1 MIIYD
6 LIITKMLPKG
16 YVNPQYFHK
25 EVKQSL
31 RLELHSD
38 SMSFIEKSKNAN
50 NFNNKGEVMRSIFS
64 GLIVVAILGT
74 LACEKK
80 VKIETDMQKAS
91 YGIGTQI
98 GGNMKQQNIDIDTA
112 ALALG
117 LNDALTS
124 KELKLKPEEI
134 QQALMKLQEMAIKKQ
149 TEVADKNKKDGQA
162 FLDKNKTEAGVKT
175 TSSGLQYQVIKEG
188 DGATPTDKD
197 TVTAHYE
204 GKLITGEKFDSSI
217 DRNQPADF
225 PVTGVIA
232 GWTEALKMMK
242 VGSKWKL
249 FVPPDLGYGPSPRP
263 GIPPNSVLVFEVELM
278 GIKAAAAEK
287 AKK

>member
-1 MIIYD
+1 MHS
-6 LIITKMLPKG
+6 
-16 YVNPQYFHK
+16 F
-25 EVKQSL
+25 L
-31 RLELHSD
+31 R
-38 SMSFIEKSKNAN
+38 
-50 NFNNKGEVMRSIFS
+50 
-64 GLIVVAILGT
+64 GLVVVAILGS

-98 GGNMKQQNIDIDTA
+98 GNNMKQQNIDIDTA
-112 ALALG
+112 ALAQG

-162 FLDKNKTEAGVKT
+162 FLEKNKNEAGVKAT
-175 TSSGLQYQVIKEG
+175 ASGLQYQVIKEG
-188 DGATPTDKD
+188 TGAIPTDKD

-225 PVTGVIA
+225 PVTGVIP

-249 FVPPDLGYGPSPRP
+249 FVPPELGYGPSPRP

-278 GIKAAAAEK
+278 GIKAPGAPAEK
-287 AKK
+287 SKK

>member
-1 MIIYD
+1 MKY
-6 LIITKMLPKG
+6 LVRGL
-16 YVNPQYFHK
+16 
-25 EVKQSL
+25 
-31 RLELHSD
+31 
-38 SMSFIEKSKNAN
+38 FIAA
-50 NFNNKGEVMRSIFS
+50 
-64 GLIVVAILGT
+64 IVGT

-80 VKIETDMQKAS
+80 AKIETDMQKAS

-98 GGNMKQQNIDIDTA
+98 GNNMKQQNIEIDTL
-112 ALALG
+112 ALAQG
-117 LNDALTS
+117 LNDALGG
-124 KELKLKPEEI
+124 KDLVLKPEEI

-162 FLDKNKTEAGVKT
+162 FLDKNKSESGVQT
-175 TSSGLQYQVIKEG
+175 TPSGLQYQVVKEG
-188 DGATPTDKD
+188 DGPVPTEKD

-204 GKLITGEKFDSSI
+204 GKLIDGKKFDSSY

-225 PVTGVIA
+225 PVTGVIP

-263 GIPPNSVLVFEVELM
+263 GIPPNSVLVFDVELM
-278 GIKAAAAEK
+278 GIKNEAKADVKAEAPKK

>member
-1 MIIYD
+1 MGTII
-6 LIITKMLPKG
+6 
-16 YVNPQYFHK
+16 
-25 EVKQSL
+25 
-31 RLELHSD
+31 R
-38 SMSFIEKSKNAN
+38 
-50 NFNNKGEVMRSIFS
+50 
-64 GLIVVAILGT
+64 GLILVSILGT

-80 VKIETDMQKAS
+80 AKVETDMQKAS

-98 GGNMKQQNIDIDTA
+98 GNNMKQQNIDIDTA

-117 LNDALTS
+117 LNDAITG

-162 FLDKNKTEAGVKT
+162 FLDKNKGESGVKT

-188 DGATPTDKD
+188 SGAIPTDKD

-204 GKLITGEKFDSSI
+204 GKLITGEKFDSSL

-278 GIKAAAAEK
+278 GIKSAAQDK
-287 AKK
+287 PAKIKK